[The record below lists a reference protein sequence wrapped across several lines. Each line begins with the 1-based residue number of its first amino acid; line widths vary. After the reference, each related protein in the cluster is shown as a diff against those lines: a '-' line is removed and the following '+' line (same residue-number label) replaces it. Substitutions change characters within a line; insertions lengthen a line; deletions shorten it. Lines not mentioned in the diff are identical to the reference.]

1 MRGTYHGSAL
11 LYAGHV
17 LHECKVE
24 SGKPE
29 AEREDEHRERNRS
42 YHRRDDIGRMA
53 TEMLLL
59 AG

>member
-42 YHRRDDIGRMA
+42 YHRRD
-53 TEMLLL
+53 
-59 AG
+59 